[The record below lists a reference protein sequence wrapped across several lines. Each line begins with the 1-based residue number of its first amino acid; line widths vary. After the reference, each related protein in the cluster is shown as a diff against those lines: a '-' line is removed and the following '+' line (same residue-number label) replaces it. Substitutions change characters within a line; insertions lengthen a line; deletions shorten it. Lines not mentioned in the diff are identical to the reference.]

1 MMKKPIKKTAREV
14 PLYIGEGAEG
24 ILRKGIKVRG
34 PKLQRTLTGYAA
46 PSTWGPDVT
55 VASHIGSISFTIS
68 YEAVGDTLV
77 KGRVTYWKGEGG
89 GSQVK
94 EEFFDETTIRTSNSV
109 ANVLCDFQGIP
120 LGSAVNIYV
129 DP

>member
-1 MMKKPIKKTAREV
+1 MKKRTKKLIQLV
-14 PLYIGEGAEG
+14 PLYIGENAEALLQSG
-24 ILRKGIKVRG
+24 VKVG
-34 PKLQRTLTGYAA
+34 KPKNQRTLTGYAA
-46 PSTWGPDVT
+46 PSTWGPDTT
-55 VASHIGSISFTIS
+55 VASHIGSVTFTIS

-89 GSQVK
+89 GKQVK
-94 EEFFDETTIRTSNSV
+94 EEFFDNTTITTSNSV
-109 ANVLCDFQGIP
+109 ATVVCDFEGIP